1 MFRVTRPYLNLL
13 AKPKNFQKKIILKS
27 VPTLPKM
34 FRRVTPNTLILKK
47 NGLRIFQKSGLF
59 TSDYGKT
66 VKTQWKPPKI
76 TLNN

>member
-1 MFRVTRPYLNLL
+1 MCLPYLKCSD
-13 AKPKNFQKKIILKS
+13 A
-27 VPTLPKM
+27 LPQTHL
-34 FRRVTPNTLILKK
+34 FLKK